1 MLWNENKMSR
11 FCDPP
16 AGCIIYFMLS
26 IVINLF
32 ILILR
37 ISAHEVQ
44 SNNTLPTPIHRFD
57 AAAVMNIKTSD
68 EKSAKI
74 GECYVE
80 YPNTMIV

>member
-1 MLWNENKMSR
+1 MRR

-16 AGCIIYFMLS
+16 GGCIIYFMLS

-44 SNNTLPTPIHRFD
+44 SNGTFSTPIHRFD
-57 AAAVMNIKTSD
+57 AAAVMNIRTADKKAS
-68 EKSAKI
+68 ES
-74 GECYVE
+74 GEYQVE
-80 YPNTMIV
+80 FSIVIIMV